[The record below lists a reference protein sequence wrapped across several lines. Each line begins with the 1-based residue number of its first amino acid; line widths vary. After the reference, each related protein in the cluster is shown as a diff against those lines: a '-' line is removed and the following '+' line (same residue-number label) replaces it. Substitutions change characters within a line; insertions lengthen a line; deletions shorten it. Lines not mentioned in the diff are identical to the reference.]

1 MPMLYLWAGCQDDCW
16 SLGGS
21 EIIFQVAECIVEHIW
36 GAKKDIS
43 RIFPSVHIF
52 FFFLSLAF

>member
-1 MPMLYLWAGCQDDCW
+1 MPTLYLWAGCQDDCW

-21 EIIFQVAECIVEHIW
+21 EIIFQVAERIVEHIW

-52 FFFLSLAF
+52 LSF